1 MTSKINITR
10 GDYGFGHNWTLE
22 ISTPKGTKAFY
33 LGQDIKFCNR
43 VLNMAPS
50 YVVQSI
56 GTAEIDN
63 GTKGNTL
70 LAKFIC
76 KELGINGWNFKRLK
90 EWELCAS

>member
-10 GDYGFGHNWTLE
+10 GEFGHNWTLE
-22 ISTPKGTKAFY
+22 ISTAKVTKSMY

-50 YVVQSI
+50 YVIDQI
-56 GTAEIDN
+56 GTREVDN
-63 GTKGNTL
+63 GTKGNAL

-76 KELGINGWNFKRLK
+76 KELGINGWNFKRLNA
-90 EWELCAS
+90 WELCAQ

>member
-10 GDYGFGHNWTLE
+10 GEYGFGHNWTLE
-22 ISTPKGTKAFY
+22 ISTPKVTKQLY

-43 VLNMAPS
+43 VLNMAPR
-50 YVVQSI
+50 YIIDRI

>member
-1 MTSKINITR
+1 MTSKIKITR

-22 ISTPKGTKAFY
+22 ISTLKETKSFY

-43 VLNMAPS
+43 VLNMSPRHI
-50 YVVQSI
+50 VDSI
-56 GTAEIDN
+56 GTGEIDN
-63 GTKGNTL
+63 GTRGNIL

-76 KELGINGWNFKRLK
+76 KELNINGWNFKRIK

>member
-50 YVVQSI
+50 YIINQI
-56 GTAEIDN
+56 GTREIDN